1 MLFGPMI
8 IKKLKILTPKEAA
21 QIDQLWNEEYPI
33 KINNRFGLLLE
44 GVENYHHY
52 IIEDSDKNIIAW
64 AVDFEK
70 DNETRFSVIVKSGHQ
85 GKGLGSLLIAK
96 LQAEIDEFYGWEIDH
111 DNDLKVNGENYF
123 SPMPFYIKHG
133 FSILSDKRIESEML
147 SATKVKWVS
156 KKEKNRFNKKIFF

>member
-1 MLFGPMI
+1 M
-8 IKKLKILTPKEAA
+8 
-21 QIDQLWNEEYPI
+21 
-33 KINNRFGLLLE
+33 LE

-96 LQAEIDEFYGWEIDH
+96 LQAEIDEFYGWVIDH
-111 DNDLKVNGENYF
+111 DNDLRSNGKRYI

-133 FSILSDKRIESEML
+133 FFVLADNRIESEMI
-147 SATKVKWVS
+147 SAAKIKWVS
-156 KKEKNRFNKKIFF
+156 KKG